1 MANYTPNYGLHQWEP
16 GDDFLRTDFNAD
28 FAKLDAALE
37 AKADKTAVAQKADQ
51 SALAAVQNL
60 AEGRCRVV
68 TGSYVG
74 NGGTQLITVNLGGR
88 PKAVIFPHD
97 SVSSVI
103 VSGNNLHAISIT
115 NSGFTVGNPNYMDSF
130 QSNKEGVRQWYVAL
144 M

>member
-28 FAKLDAALE
+28 FAKLDAALQ
-37 AKADKTAVAQKADQ
+37 AKADKPALAQKADQ
-51 SALAAVQNL
+51 TALEDVQAI

-74 NGGTQLITVNLGGR
+74 DGTNSKAINLGGR
-88 PKAVIFPHD
+88 PKALIFPNE
-97 SVSSVI
+97 SVSVTVLPGASLYSV
-103 VSGNNLHAISIT
+103 NIT
-115 NSGFTVGNPNYMDSF
+115 STGFTVGNPGFSPFLPNEAG
-130 QSNKEGVRQWYVAL
+130 KRQYYLAL

>member
-1 MANYTPNYGLHQWEP
+1 M
-16 GDDFLRTDFNAD
+16 
-28 FAKLDAALE
+28 
-37 AKADKTAVAQKADQ
+37 
-51 SALAAVQNL
+51 
-60 AEGRCRVV
+60 

-97 SVSSVI
+97 SVCSVI

>member
-16 GDDFLRTDFNAD
+16 GDNFLRTDFNAD
-28 FAKLDAALE
+28 FAKLDAALQ

-97 SVSSVI
+97 SVSTTI
-103 VSGNNLHAISIT
+103 ISGWNRYGITIT
-115 NSGFTVGNPNYMDSF
+115 NNGFTAAVAGVMDPF
-130 QSNKEGVRQWYVAL
+130 QPNKEGSRQYYLAL

>member
-1 MANYTPNYGLHQWEP
+1 M
-16 GDDFLRTDFNAD
+16 D
-28 FAKLDAALE
+28 FAKLDAALQ